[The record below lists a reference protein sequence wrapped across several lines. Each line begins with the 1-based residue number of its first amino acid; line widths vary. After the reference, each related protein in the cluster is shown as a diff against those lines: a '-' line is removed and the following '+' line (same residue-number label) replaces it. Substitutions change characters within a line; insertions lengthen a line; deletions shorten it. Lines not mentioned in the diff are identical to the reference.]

1 VTQVEGSAGDP
12 TAELLALVE
21 TLDATERRIEELTAG
36 EVDSLMARD
45 GRTFLLRRAQEQ
57 LRRNEAV
64 RQSAILDAL
73 PARIALLDAQG
84 VIISANAAW
93 HAFEMFASP
102 GTADGD
108 NYVTACASLPGDAGE
123 SRVAAGIRTVLDGH
137 APSFSMEYAGLAP
150 GPRRW
155 FLTTVTPLG
164 SERSGGVVVMHLETT
179 AKWAAEESL
188 RSSEVR
194 FRELAES
201 INDVFFLREA
211 GTDAM
216 LYVSPAYEEVWGRSC
231 ASLYAD
237 PRSRIDSVY
246 PSDVPITLEMDA
258 TRARGEQS
266 CFEYRIVRP
275 DGAVRWIESRGYPVR
290 DDAGVVRRTAGVAK
304 DITVAKQALE
314 KLQESEARFRTL
326 TEASFDAIMI
336 TQDGLVLEV
345 NAGFERMFAYPAS
358 DAVGRPVIDFYA
370 PESVDAVRLHSV
382 DGTSGTYELMGL
394 RRDGAKLFLEVTM
407 KPQLIDGRE
416 ACITALRDTTARRHL
431 EDQFRQAQKMDAIGR
446 LAGGVAHDFNNQLA
460 VIIAYAAFVHEELE
474 EGDQR
479 RADVEEIQKA
489 ANGATAL
496 TRQLL
501 MFSRQQ
507 VAAPRVVACDAIVS
521 GSVQML
527 RRLLGEDV
535 QLVVTNSGEPATA
548 LIDPGQLEQIV
559 MNLVVNARDAMPTGG
574 RLSIRTDVVEHDA
587 EYARENFPATVGRFA
602 MIEVSDDGSGMDRA
616 TQDRAFEPFFTTKGT
631 GTGLGL
637 ATVYGIVQQAG
648 GSLTLHSKVGE
659 GTTLRIFLPHVEA
672 TEDGGAHA
680 AADPRS
686 LAGTE
691 TIVLAE
697 DAPAVRGAVQ
707 RILER
712 LGYQVLAA
720 PSCEG
725 ALRYAASAVAIDLL
739 ITDVVMP
746 QMSGRV
752 LAERFHELR
761 PDLKVLYMSGYTDDA
776 VLRHGVFSAAVNF
789 IEKPFTAERIART
802 IRQILDAV

>member
-1 VTQVEGSAGDP
+1 MTQKDRRARFRFRLYISGSTVNSLQAVGNLNQFCREQLAGRHDIEIVDVLKEPLRALDDGVLMTPTLVKMAPSPTRRIVGHRARGARARGAAPVTQVEGSAGDP

-123 SRVAAGIRTVLDGH
+123 NHRRVAAGIRTVLDGH

-382 DGTSGTYELMGL
+382 DGTSGTRGVHHGVA
-394 RRDGAKLFLEVTM
+394 RHDRAAPPRGPVPAGAE
-407 KPQLIDGRE
+407 DGRHR
-416 ACITALRDTTARRHL
+416 APGGRCRARLQQPARRHH
-431 EDQFRQAQKMDAIGR
+431 R
-446 LAGGVAHDFNNQLA
+446 LRGV
-460 VIIAYAAFVHEELE
+460 
-474 EGDQR
+474 
-479 RADVEEIQKA
+479 RA
-489 ANGATAL
+489 
-496 TRQLL
+496 
-501 MFSRQQ
+501 
-507 VAAPRVVACDAIVS
+507 
-521 GSVQML
+521 
-527 RRLLGEDV
+527 
-535 QLVVTNSGEPATA
+535 
-548 LIDPGQLEQIV
+548 
-559 MNLVVNARDAMPTGG
+559 
-574 RLSIRTDVVEHDA
+574 
-587 EYARENFPATVGRFA
+587 
-602 MIEVSDDGSGMDRA
+602 
-616 TQDRAFEPFFTTKGT
+616 
-631 GTGLGL
+631 
-637 ATVYGIVQQAG
+637 
-648 GSLTLHSKVGE
+648 
-659 GTTLRIFLPHVEA
+659 
-672 TEDGGAHA
+672 
-680 AADPRS
+680 
-686 LAGTE
+686 
-691 TIVLAE
+691 
-697 DAPAVRGAVQ
+697 
-707 RILER
+707 
-712 LGYQVLAA
+712 
-720 PSCEG
+720 
-725 ALRYAASAVAIDLL
+725 
-739 ITDVVMP
+739 
-746 QMSGRV
+746 
-752 LAERFHELR
+752 
-761 PDLKVLYMSGYTDDA
+761 
-776 VLRHGVFSAAVNF
+776 
-789 IEKPFTAERIART
+789 
-802 IRQILDAV
+802 